1 MRISDWSSD
10 VCSSDLQDRIL
21 SRLSWG
27 LVADIHPAD
36 YELRLNILTAK
47 LATMPGA
54 RVPAEVIEFL
64 ARRITSNIRELEG
77 ALNRVVAY
85 ATLTSKP
92 VDVDFASDVLADVL
106 SANDRKITIDD
117 IQRRVAE
124 HYRLKP
130 AYMEI
135 GRAHV

>member
-1 MRISDWSSD
+1 
-10 VCSSDLQDRIL
+10 
-21 SRLSWG
+21 
-27 LVADIHPAD
+27 
-36 YELRLNILTAK
+36 
-47 LATMPGA
+47 MPGA

-77 ALNRVVAY
+77 APNRVVAY

-92 VDVDFASDVLADVL
+92 VDVDFARDVLADVL
-106 SANDRKITIDD
+106 RANDRKITIDD

-130 AYMEI
+130 TDMVRSEEHTSELQSLI
-135 GRAHV
+135 RI